1 VVVTYEKIPVITIDG
16 PSGSGKGTVAK
27 KLAEL
32 LGWHFLDSGA
42 LYRIL
47 AYLIER
53 EGVSRDAIP
62 AICQLAEEMDIV
74 FTADQGKDQILL
86 GSEEISNQIRTEKI
100 GKLASEI
107 AAISSVRASLL
118 QRQRRFQQPPG
129 LIADGRDMGTVIF
142 PDANLK
148 VYLVASAVVR
158 AQRRVRQL
166 TQLGMEADFP
176 TILADIEARDLRD
189 MQRAVAPLKPAA
201 DAIILDNSSLS
212 IEEALN
218 RILILVSERKLAHLA
233 V

>member
-1 VVVTYEKIPVITIDG
+1 VVHEKIPVITIDG

-27 KLAEL
+27 KLAEI
-32 LGWHFLDSGA
+32 LGWHFLDSGS

-53 EGVSRDAIP
+53 QGVSLAAIP
-62 AICQLAEEMDIV
+62 AICQMAQEMDIV
-74 FTADQGKDQILL
+74 FASLQGKDQILL
-86 GSEEISNQIRTEKI
+86 EKEDISTLIRTEKI
-100 GKLASEI
+100 GQLASEI
-107 AAISSVRASLL
+107 AAIPLVRSSLL
-118 QRQRRFQQPPG
+118 QRQRRFQQLPG
-129 LIADGRDMGTVIF
+129 LVADGRDMGTVIF

-148 VYLVASAVVR
+148 IYLVASAVVR

-166 TQLGMEADFP
+166 TQLGMEADFS
-176 TILADIEARDLRD
+176 TILVDIEARDLRD
-189 MQRAVAPLKPAA
+189 TQRSVAPLRPAT

-218 RILILVSERKLAHLA
+218 RILALVSERKLTHLA

>member
-1 VVVTYEKIPVITIDG
+1 MAYEKIPVITIDG

-27 KLAEL
+27 KIAEL

-53 EGVSRDAIP
+53 RGLSLDAIP

-74 FTADQGKDQILL
+74 FTSAQGKDQILL
-86 GSEEISNQIRTEKI
+86 GQEDISALIRTEKI
-100 GKLASEI
+100 GKLASEV
-107 AAISSVRASLL
+107 AVISAVRSSLL

-129 LIADGRDMGTVIF
+129 LVADGRDMGTVIF
-142 PDANLK
+142 PEAHLK

-158 AQRRVRQL
+158 AKRRVKQL

-189 MQRAVAPLKPAA
+189 TQRAVAPLRPAA

-218 RILILVSERKLAHLA
+218 RILALVLERKLAHLA